1 MPGYF
6 INPLIYSFK
15 DILQRKEFSM
25 RNLQNFYKAADIE
38 KEYKRKLVT
47 PDDAASVVKPG
58 YKIHIGTFGSIAHD
72 FEAAIA
78 KRKDELSDITL
89 ISCLWSYD
97 DTYET
102 HKVDPEGEVFRI
114 HTTQMSQKDRRVK
127 SAGHEWYI
135 PMLYHDNCRMYHAAE
150 KKLDMFVVMT
160 GPMDR
165 QGNFNLGITIGEA
178 RALFE
183 TADIVMVEVN
193 ENMPHSEG
201 MENYINI
208 AEVDYIIQ
216 SSNYPLAEL
225 PVREGAGG
233 ADAKIAELLLPEIED
248 GSTLQLGIG
257 AMPNHLGHLMVE
269 SDLKNLSIHTEML
282 VDSFV
287 DMYEAG
293 KITGNKAVHPGK
305 MVYTFALG
313 SRRLYDFIDRN
324 QTCMI
329 APVDYVN
336 DPALISQHEKMISI
350 NAALQVDLYGQVSSE
365 SIGFNHISG
374 QGGQMD
380 FVEGAFRSKGG
391 KSFLCTASTKTHKD
405 GTLES
410 LIVPFMP
417 PGGIISTPRYATQY
431 VVTEYGIVN
440 LKGTSTW
447 ERAELLISIAHPD
460 FREDLI
466 KQAEK
471 QGIWKNSSK
480 LL

>member
-1 MPGYF
+1 MRK
-6 INPLIYSFK
+6 LQSFC
-15 DILQRKEFSM
+15 
-25 RNLQNFYKAADIE
+25 KAADIE

-58 YKIHIGTFGSIAHD
+58 YKIHIGTFGSIARD

-102 HKVDPEGEVFRI
+102 HKVDPEGDVFRI

-135 PMLYHDNCRMYHAAE
+135 PMLYHDNCRMYHAADR
-150 KKLDMFVVMT
+150 KLDMFVVMT

-201 MENYINI
+201 LENYINI
-208 AEVDYIIQ
+208 AEVDYVIQ

-269 SDLKNLSIHTEML
+269 SDLKDLSIHTEML

-293 KITGNKAVHPGK
+293 KITGNKAVNPGK

-336 DPALISQHEKMISI
+336 DPSLISQHDKMTSI

-417 PGGIISTPRYATQY
+417 PGGIVSTPRYATQY
-431 VVTEYGIVN
+431 IVTEYGIVN

>member
-1 MPGYF
+1 
-6 INPLIYSFK
+6 
-15 DILQRKEFSM
+15 M
-25 RNLQNFYKAADIE
+25 RNLPMFCKAADIE
-38 KEYKRKLVT
+38 KEYKRRLISADEAAGLVR
-47 PDDAASVVKPG
+47 PG
-58 YKIHIGTFGSIAHD
+58 YRIHIGTFGSAARD
-72 FEAAIA
+72 FEAALA
-78 KRKDELSDITL
+78 KRKNDLSDITL

-102 HKVDPEGEVFRI
+102 HKADPDGEVFRI
-114 HTTQMSQKDRRVK
+114 HSTQMSQKDRRVK

-135 PMLYHDNCRMYHAAE
+135 PMLYNDNCRMYHASG

-160 GPMDR
+160 GPMDKH
-165 QGNFNLGITIGEA
+165 GNFNLGITIGEA

-183 TADIVMVEVN
+183 LADTVIVEVN

-201 MENYINI
+201 IENYVNI
-208 AEVDYIIQ
+208 SEVDYVIQ
-216 SSNYPLAEL
+216 SSNYALAEL
-225 PVREGAGG
+225 PSREGAGG
-233 ADAKIAELLLPEIED
+233 ADARIAELLLPEIED
-248 GSTLQLGIG
+248 GSVLQLGIG

-269 SDLKNLSIHTEML
+269 SDLKDLSIHTEML

-293 KITGNKAVHPGK
+293 KITGNKKLNPGK

-336 DPALISQHEKMISI
+336 DPSIISQHDKVISI

-365 SIGFNHISG
+365 SIGFSHISG

-391 KSFLCTASTKTHKD
+391 KSFLCTASTKKHKD
-405 GTLES
+405 GSLES

-417 PGGIISTPRYATQY
+417 PGGIVSTPRYATQY
-431 VVTEYGIVN
+431 IVTEYGIVN

-466 KQAEK
+466 KQAEA

-480 LL
+480 TL

>member
-6 INPLIYSFK
+6 INALIYSFK

-208 AEVDYIIQ
+208 AEVDYVIQ

-417 PGGIISTPRYATQY
+417 PGGIVSTPRYATQY